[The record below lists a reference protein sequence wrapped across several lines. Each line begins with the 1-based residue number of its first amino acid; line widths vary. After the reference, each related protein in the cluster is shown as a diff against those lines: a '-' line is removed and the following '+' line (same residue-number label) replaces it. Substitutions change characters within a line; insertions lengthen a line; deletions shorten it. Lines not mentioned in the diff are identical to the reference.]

1 MKNITLATLFVIGSW
16 LTACATQLPSA
27 HYAQE
32 LAPGGTLKA
41 AINFGNPILANRD
54 LAGGP
59 PKGVSVD
66 IANELGKRL
75 GVPVQLV
82 TFTSAGQAVEA
93 VKTAQVDIGFVA
105 VDPAR
110 GADIGQ
116 TPPYVVI
123 EGAYLVRNDSPIRQ
137 NSEVD
142 RPGVRIAVGRASAY
156 DLYLSREIKAAKL
169 VPAATSPLV
178 VDLMVQQN
186 VEVAAGVKQ
195 QLQMDAKRYPGLR
208 LLDGRFMVIHQ
219 AMGLPKGRPEAQKYL
234 DAFVE
239 DLKASGFVAAALQR
253 HGIEGA
259 LVAPAGR

>member
-1 MKNITLATLFVIGSW
+1 MNKFISSIYLTIAVL
-16 LTACATQLPSA
+16 LTACASA
-27 HYAQE
+27 PPASLVKD
-32 LAPGGTLKA
+32 LAPSGTLKA

-54 LAGGP
+54 PAGGP

-137 NSEVD
+137 NGEVD

-186 VEVAAGVKQ
+186 LEVAAGVKQ

-239 DLKASGFVAAALQR
+239 DVKASGFVAAALQR